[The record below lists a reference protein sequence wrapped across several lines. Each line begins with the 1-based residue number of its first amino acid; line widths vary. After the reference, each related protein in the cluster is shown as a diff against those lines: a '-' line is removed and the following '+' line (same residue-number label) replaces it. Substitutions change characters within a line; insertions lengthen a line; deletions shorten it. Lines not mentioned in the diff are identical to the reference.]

1 MTLTSTLAESSCES
15 APDERRTGLT
25 VLIVNDDGIDATGI
39 RLLEEVAR
47 TFTDQVWVV
56 APDEERSG
64 AGHSLSVTYPIRVR
78 RRDDRHFAIKGT
90 PTECT
95 LLGVHELM
103 GGVRPDLLLSGINR
117 GPNLGDHITYSGTVS
132 AAIEGA
138 LLGIPSIALSQ
149 GIGSERK
156 VHWDTA
162 RHYAPRVIRR
172 LLAMNWQPGTFVN
185 VNFPNCV
192 PDAVTG
198 VRITSQGMRPPGS
211 IRPVKRVDERNVPYY
226 WLKTSIHAGGDA
238 EGNDLR
244 AALDNAVS
252 VTPLHPDM
260 TLRAMIPELTK
271 LFDE

>member
-1 MTLTSTLAESSCES
+1 MSKLAESCYES
-15 APDERRTGLT
+15 KPDERRTDLK
-25 VLIVNDDGIDATGI
+25 VLIVNDDGIDARGI
-39 RLLEEVAR
+39 LLLEEVAR

-64 AGHSLSVTYPIRVR
+64 AGHSLSVIHPIRVR

-95 LLGVHELM
+95 LLGVHDLM

-117 GPNLGDHITYSGTVS
+117 GRNLAEDITYSGTVA

-138 LLGIPSIALSQ
+138 MLGIPSIALSQ
-149 GIGSERK
+149 AITHQSK
-156 VHWDTA
+156 THWDTA
-162 RHYAPRVIRR
+162 RQYAPRVIRR
-172 LLAMNWQPGTFVN
+172 LLTMNWRPGTVVN
-185 VNFPNCV
+185 VNFPNCT
-192 PDAVTG
+192 PDSVTG
-198 VRITSQGMRPPGS
+198 IQITSQGMRPPGS
-211 IRPVKRVDERNVPYY
+211 FRPVKRVDERHVPYY
-226 WLKTSIHAGGDA
+226 WIKADYLEGGEA

-252 VTPLHPDM
+252 VTPLHLDM
-260 TLRAMIPELTK
+260 TLRAMIPEMRK